1 MYADLVLLNGNI
13 ITLHEAR
20 PFAEAVAIKDDRIIK
35 VGRNTEIAQYI
46 SRKTKV
52 IDLNG
57 KSVVPGLIDSHIHVA
72 DVAKTL
78 LWVDLEGA
86 NSIEEIKNLVNERV
100 RKTLRGKWIIGKGW
114 DEEKLAEKRMPNASD
129 IDEVAPE
136 NPVILY
142 RAKGR
147 VCVVNSLTLQLVSK
161 SVSLT
166 ELKKGNIEI
175 DPQTGKPSGILR
187 NSATD
192 LVWNFIP
199 ETSVKELAEL
209 IKIACQ
215 KILKM
220 GITTVQW
227 IASSTQELYAVKKV
241 IESKELALRIYLIVP
256 TSILKN
262 PRLLCELKEIENEYF
277 KVGGVI
283 FSVDGYLASKTA
295 ALTKP
300 YENSKN
306 RGKLFYNAENM
317 RKIIEKI
324 EKKGLQ
330 VAIHAMGDKAIKETL
345 KAIEKVSKTPIF
357 KDARFRLENAALL
370 TPELIEKIALLG
382 AVISVQPYMAYSE
395 LKVWK
400 AVESIGCERVRWLF
414 PLKTLFQ
421 KGVIVAGGTDSP
433 MEPLNVFSHIK
444 TAIATRL
451 LDERITIHEAL
462 KMYTL
467 NAAYAMGEEKT
478 KGTIERGKLADI
490 TVLSKNLLA
499 THPKEIDEI
508 KVELTIVGGKIA
520 YSNLK
525 TA

>member
-1 MYADLVLLNGNI
+1 MYADLVLLNGHI
-13 ITLHEAR
+13 ITLCEAK
-20 PFAEAVAIKDDRIIK
+20 PFAEAVALKDNRIMK
-35 VGRNTEIAQYI
+35 VGRNTEITQHI

-57 KSVVPGLIDSHIHVA
+57 KTVIPGLIDSHVHVA
-72 DVAKTL
+72 DFAKTL
-78 LWVDLEGA
+78 LWIDLQGGT
-86 NSIEEIKNLVNERV
+86 SIEEIKNLVNERV
-100 RKTLRGKWIIGKGW
+100 EKTSRGKWIIGKGW
-114 DEEKLAEKRMPNASD
+114 DEEKLAEKRMPKASD
-129 IDEVAPE
+129 IDEAAPE

-147 VCVVNSLTLQLVSK
+147 VCVVNSLALQMVSR
-161 SVSLT
+161 SINLA
-166 ELKKGNIEI
+166 ELKKGDIEI

-192 LVWNFIP
+192 LVWKFIP
-199 ETSVKELAEL
+199 ETSVEELAEL

-215 KILKM
+215 KILEM

-241 IESKELALRIYLIVP
+241 IESKELPLKVYLIVP
-256 TSILKN
+256 ASILKN
-262 PRLLCELKEIENEYF
+262 PHLLRELKEIESEYF

-317 RKIIEKI
+317 RKLIEKI
-324 EKKGLQ
+324 GKKGLQ
-330 VAIHAMGDKAIKETL
+330 VAIHAMGDRAIKETL
-345 KAIEKVSKTPIF
+345 KAIKKVSKTPIF
-357 KDARFRLENAALL
+357 KDITFRLETAALL
-370 TPELIEKIALLG
+370 TPKLIEKIAILG

-400 AVESIGCERVRWLF
+400 AVESIGRERARWLF

-421 KGVIVAGGTDSP
+421 KGIIVAGGTDSP

-444 TAIATRL
+444 TATATRAL
-451 LDERITIHEAL
+451 NERITVYEAL

-467 NAAYAMGEEKT
+467 NAAYAMGEEKA

-490 TVLSKNLLA
+490 TVLSENLLA
-499 THPKEIDEI
+499 THPKKIDEI
-508 KVELTIVGGKIA
+508 KVELTIVSGKIA

>member
-13 ITLHEAR
+13 ITLCEAK
-20 PFAEAVAIKDDRIIK
+20 PFAEALAIKNDRIIK
-35 VGRNTEIAQYI
+35 AGRNTEIAQHI

-57 KSVVPGLIDSHIHVA
+57 KTVVPGLIDSHIHVA
-72 DVAKTL
+72 DFAKTL
-78 LWVDLEGA
+78 LWIDLEEA
-86 NSIEEIKNLVNERV
+86 NSIEEIKNLVSERV
-100 RKTLRGKWIIGKGW
+100 EKTSRGKWIIGKGW
-114 DEEKLAEKRMPNASD
+114 NEEKLTEKRMPNALD
-129 IDEVAPE
+129 IDEAAPE

-147 VCVVNSLTLQLVSK
+147 VCVVNSLALQMVSK
-161 SVSLT
+161 SISLT
-166 ELKKGNIEI
+166 ELKKGDIEI

-192 LVWNFIP
+192 LVWKFIP
-199 ETSVKELAEL
+199 ETSVEELAEL

-215 KILKM
+215 KILEM

-227 IASSTQELYAVKKV
+227 IASSVQELYALKKA
-241 IESKELALRIYLIVP
+241 IKSTGLPLRIYLILP
-256 TSILKN
+256 TNILKN
-262 PRLLCELKEIENEYF
+262 PRLLRELKEIENEYF

-300 YENSKN
+300 YENLKN

-317 RKIIEKI
+317 RKLIEKI
-324 EKKGLQ
+324 GKKGLQ
-330 VAIHAMGDKAIKETL
+330 VAIHAMGDRAIKETL
-345 KAIEKVSKTPIF
+345 NAIEKVSKTPIF
-357 KDARFRLENAALL
+357 KDARFRLETAALL
-370 TPELIEKIALLG
+370 TPKLIEKIALLG
-382 AVISVQPYMAYSE
+382 TVISVQPYMAHSE
-395 LKVWK
+395 LEIWK
-400 AVESIGCERVRWLF
+400 AVESIGCERARWLF

-421 KGVIVAGGTDSP
+421 KGIIVAGGTDSP

-444 TAIATRL
+444 IAIATRA
-451 LDERITIHEAL
+451 LDERITVYEAL
-462 KMYTL
+462 RMYTL
-467 NAAYAMGEEKT
+467 NAAYAMGEEKA

-490 TVLSKNLLA
+490 TVLSENLLS
-499 THPKEIDEI
+499 THSEKIDEI
-508 KVELTIVGGKIA
+508 KVELTIVGGKIV